1 MTPLKRRPRPREATD
16 FTQITQKANSG
27 TRFGPDWGA
36 ACSLDARVS
45 GGPASPI
52 QVSRGCLAV
61 PGALCSQLVSQVHL
75 PQTAGNFCPLSSLSA
90 STTPCP
96 PPWGS
101 VLNQRERSPP
111 HDQAPQD
118 PDPHFVHLRAGGGA
132 RFGPAPKICLIMCL
146 ILFSSLNVK
155 MADTFHIEPWFRAS
169 LQEMG
174 RFDNEGS
181 SVTGGSDKLE

>member
-61 PGALCSQLVSQVHL
+61 PGALCSQLLSQVHL

-101 VLNQRERSPP
+101 VLNQRERSRPTIRPHKTRTPVSFISELEEVLGLAQPP
-111 HDQAPQD
+111 K
-118 PDPHFVHLRAGGGA
+118 FV
-132 RFGPAPKICLIMCL
+132 
-146 ILFSSLNVK
+146 
-155 MADTFHIEPWFRAS
+155 
-169 LQEMG
+169 
-174 RFDNEGS
+174 
-181 SVTGGSDKLE
+181 